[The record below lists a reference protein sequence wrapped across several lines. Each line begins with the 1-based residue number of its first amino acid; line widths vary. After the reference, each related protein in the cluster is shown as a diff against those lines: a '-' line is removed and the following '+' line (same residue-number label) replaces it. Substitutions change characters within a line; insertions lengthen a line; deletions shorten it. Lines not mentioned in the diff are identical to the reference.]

1 MLILL
6 PSALLSSVKEVRTVL
21 SPRPNAAE
29 IAALVARA
37 TALIERVQR
46 DGSKLAP
53 HKRAALESELA
64 VVHRLLEQLGYQGTA

>member
-1 MLILL
+1 M
-6 PSALLSSVKEVRTVL
+6 KEVRTVL

-53 HKRAALESELA
+53 QKRAALESELA
-64 VVHRLLEQLGYQGTA
+64 IVHRLLEQLGYQGTA

>member
-1 MLILL
+1 MC
-6 PSALLSSVKEVRTVL
+6 SSIIGEKVRTVL
-21 SPRPNAAE
+21 SPSPNAAQQ
-29 IAALVARA
+29 AALVARA

-46 DGSKLAP
+46 DGPKLAP